1 MFKPYIVHSIKF
13 ILLML
18 TFAFSMYGT
27 FYSYAEFG
35 IGNIHYFTNQSNLLV
50 FIVTF
55 LMVFGFDKFKG
66 FKALSSIAL
75 LDILLTGVVYNLLLR
90 EYARDFNEIKQFLML
105 VTHTIVPILFTI
117 LYLGFIEAEPRFKD
131 IKLLW
136 IHPTL
141 YFIVAQ
147 IAGIFTNY
155 YPYPFINPDQG
166 VIQMLFIN
174 FFLVFPTLTLTGL
187 GLIKLKQFLNSHC
200 ELPTT

>member
-27 FYSYAEFG
+27 FYSYVEFG

-66 FKALSSIAL
+66 FKVLSSIAL

-117 LYLGFIEAEPRFKD
+117 LYLGFIETEPRFQD

-136 IHPTL
+136 IHPTA

-174 FFLVFPTLTLTGL
+174 FFIVFPILTLTGL
-187 GLIKLKQFLNSHC
+187 GLIKLKQFLNSRFK
-200 ELPTT
+200 LV